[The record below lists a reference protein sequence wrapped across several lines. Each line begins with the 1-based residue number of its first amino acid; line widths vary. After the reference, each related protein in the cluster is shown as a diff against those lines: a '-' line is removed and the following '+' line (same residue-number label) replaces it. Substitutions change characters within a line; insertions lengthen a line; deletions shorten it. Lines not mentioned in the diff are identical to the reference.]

1 MSSESS
7 EKETFRGLLM
17 LVGGMAATV
26 IIAVIAA
33 ISISPHKKN
42 VVVDEAAVDQRIA
55 PVGQVTIAA
64 ATSGAGVVRT
74 GEQLYQAACSA
85 CHGTGAAGAPKM
97 GDNAAWAPRLAQ
109 GLSGLLK
116 SATNGKNAMPPK
128 GGTDASELELARAIV
143 YMANKSGGSLK
154 EPAEPAEP
162 AEK

>member
-17 LVGGMAATV
+17 LVGGMAGTV

-33 ISISPHKKN
+33 ISISPHKN

-64 ATSGAGVVRT
+64 ATGGAGVVRT
-74 GEQLYQAACSA
+74 GEQLYQAACTA
-85 CHGTGAAGAPKM
+85 CHATGAAGAPKL

-116 SATNGKNAMPPK
+116 SVTNGKNAMPPK
-128 GGTDASELELARAIV
+128 GGADASELELARAIV

-154 EPAEPAEP
+154 EPAAP